1 MDFFKN
7 IDAMQVTGE
16 WVICI
21 RQAQPERMTVTV
33 QFKNE
38 ACGDAAGKIIPP
50 LVFTDK
56 TAEELDA
63 HLFDDLRTA
72 VPETAKLFSSME
84 HYLKQREE
92 ARKQSQI
99 EKDKA
104 DKEKKAKDERKKK
117 FDEAM
122 KKVNELEKDGKF
134 RDAYGKL
141 PNPTDFPEQVAE
153 IEQRR
158 KALGGK
164 FAPDLFGA
172 AEPAITETAP
182 VADEEVTEETDDSL
196 DGDDFSEADEQDN
209 ED

>member
-56 TAEELDA
+56 TATELDA
-63 HLFDDLRTA
+63 HLFEDLRTA

-104 DKEKKAKDERKKK
+104 DKEKKAKEERKKK

-141 PNPTDFPEQVAE
+141 PNATDFPEQAAE

-172 AEPAITETAP
+172 AEPAP
-182 VADEEVTEETDDSL
+182 VAEAADMPDDAAAREADDSF
-196 DGDDFSEADEQDN
+196 DEDDFSEDDE
-209 ED
+209 